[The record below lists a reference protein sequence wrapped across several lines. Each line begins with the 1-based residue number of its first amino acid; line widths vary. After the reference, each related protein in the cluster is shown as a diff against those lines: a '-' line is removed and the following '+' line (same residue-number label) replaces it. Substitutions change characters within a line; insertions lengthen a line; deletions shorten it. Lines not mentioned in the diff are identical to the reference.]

1 VLITIG
7 TFSYAVGANSSTEA
21 GGFMWPLSQDQI
33 IMLIGSIGSLLGA
46 LFTALAAIFA
56 GLSAREAA

>member
-1 VLITIG
+1 
-7 TFSYAVGANSSTEA
+7 
-21 GGFMWPLSQDQI
+21 MWPLSQDQI